1 MQATIYLPPLFHLGD
16 LGLTLP
22 AAGAIAAWLCAARAW
37 RAAAGWLLVFGLAI
51 AVVAA
56 SKIAFL
62 GWATGWPALQ
72 FKAVSGHATGFT
84 AAFPT
89 LCWLLAGRCAAG
101 VRAAVAL
108 AALALAAGVAAA
120 LVRAGEHTRAE
131 AAAGWL
137 IGAAVF
143 ACALRL
149 TAAVPPAPPRTVGTG
164 ATAALLAFGLLA
176 WVVEHAPLNRW
187 MIAVALA
194 LSGNAAPYPWDH
206 CG

>member
-1 MQATIYLPPLFHLGD
+1 MQMTNLFHLGD
-16 LGLTLP
+16 LGLTIP
-22 AAGAIAAWLCAARAW
+22 AAGAIAAWLLAARAW

-51 AVVAA
+51 GVVAA
-56 SKIAFL
+56 TKIAFI
-62 GWATGWPALQ
+62 GWATGLPALQ

-89 LCWLLAGRCAAG
+89 LCWLLAQRCSPR

-108 AALALAAGVAAA
+108 AALALAERVAAA
-120 LVRAGEHTRAE
+120 LVQAGEHTWTE

-143 ACALRL
+143 VCALRL
-149 TAAVPPAPPRTVGTG
+149 TADVPAVPPLA
-164 ATAALLAFGLLA
+164 ATSAALLAFGVTA
-176 WVVEHAPLNRW
+176 WVVEHAPLNHW
-187 MIAVALA
+187 MIAVALV
-194 LSGNAAPYPWDH
+194 LSGNSSPHPWSH

>member
-1 MQATIYLPPLFHLGD
+1 MHVSDLFHLGD
-16 LGLTLP
+16 LGLTIP
-22 AAGAIAAWLCAARAW
+22 AAGAVAAWLLAARAW

-56 SKIAFL
+56 TKIAFL
-62 GWATGWPALQ
+62 GWATGWPALH
-72 FKAVSGHATGFT
+72 FKAVSGHAAGFT

-89 LCWLLAGRCAAG
+89 LCWLLAQRRPARL
-101 VRAAVAL
+101 RALVAL

-120 LVRAGEHTRAE
+120 LVAAGEHTGAE

-137 IGAAVF
+137 VGAAAF
-143 ACALRL
+143 ACARRV
-149 TAAVPPAPPRTVGTG
+149 AAGAPPAPPRL
-164 ATAALLAFGLLA
+164 AACAALLAFGLTA

-194 LSGNAAPYPWDH
+194 LSGNAAPTPWDH
-206 CG
+206 CA